1 MLTIEEILVLDT
13 AEGLADTVA
22 LEAVAHLIDYATD
35 HSDLTLNAKAMTW
48 CDQLD
53 ARVLQPRQQVSLD
66 YYRANAWATRR
77 SSRHTER
84 SAIWAWDQ
92 EEIQQQIFFLRRALN
107 NPAFLESHPV
117 KRSQILT
124 NLANQFDAVGRFIDA
139 QGMWAMALRQQQG
152 FWMARGNRGRGLMN
166 YGAALYDSGHR
177 GIFALAAHAELKQA
191 LNDFDQ
197 HPELGMPSLRPY
209 FERAATAIA
218 GRFDLDRIA
227 ASYHPDDFELG
238 KTVRER
244 NYRLWALK
252 ESLFLNPLN
261 DLGTHPIAARDILSL
276 PNFVLP
282 IGEPPVLTGFFN
294 QLKQEFVSARWLYF
308 EGIHSESAH
317 FSDRKV
323 LLYNTLDY
331 PAFGL
336 AVEKTKVA
344 FRLAYSLF
352 DKIAYFLNH
361 YLKLGI
367 PEKQV
372 SFRGIWRE
380 KPGDPVRTQFDAS
393 ENWPLR
399 GLYWL
404 SKDFFEA
411 SFAEVIEPHARALN
425 ELRNHLEHK
434 YVKVHVFLTP
444 RPATGE
450 DATDLF
456 FDDLA
461 HSLSREDLE
470 GRSLRVLKLAR
481 SALIY
486 LSLGMHHE
494 ERRKR
499 STTNSA
505 TGPVVME
512 LDPLEDQRK
521 GRW

>member
-1 MLTIEEILVLDT
+1 MLTIEEILLLDST
-13 AEGLADTVA
+13 EGLANSVA
-22 LEAVAHLIDYATD
+22 LDAVAHLIDYATD
-35 HSDLTLNAKAMTW
+35 HSDLNLNAKAMTW

-53 ARVLQPRQQVSLD
+53 ARVLLPSQQVSLD
-66 YYRANAWATRR
+66 YYRANAWANRQ

-84 SAIWAWDQ
+84 SAAWAWDQ
-92 EEIQQQIFFLRRALN
+92 EEIQQQIFFLRRAID
-107 NPAFLESHPV
+107 NPAFPESHTV
-117 KRSQILT
+117 QRSQILT
-124 NLANQFDAVGRFIDA
+124 NLGNQFDTVGRFIDA
-139 QGMWAMALRQQQG
+139 QGTWAMALDQQPG
-152 FWMARGNRGRGLMN
+152 FWMAQGNRGRGLMN

-177 GIFALAAHAELKQA
+177 EIFALAAHAELKQA

-197 HPELGMPSLRPY
+197 HPELGMPSLRSY

-218 GRFDLDRIA
+218 GRFDLGRIA
-227 ASYHPDDFELG
+227 AGYHPDDAKLG
-238 KTVRER
+238 KTVKERDYRE
-244 NYRLWALK
+244 WALK
-252 ESLFLNPLN
+252 ETLFLNPLN

-276 PNFVLP
+276 PDFVMP
-282 IGEPPVLTGFFN
+282 IGEPPVLIGFFN
-294 QLKQEFVSARWLYF
+294 QLKQEFVSARWLCF

-317 FSDRKV
+317 FSDREV

-336 AVEKTKVA
+336 AIEKTKLA
-344 FRLAYSLF
+344 FRMAYSLF

-361 YLKLGI
+361 YLKLNI

-380 KPGDPVRTQFDAS
+380 KTGGPIRAQFDAS

-404 SKDFFEA
+404 SKDFFET
-411 SFAEVIEPHARALN
+411 SFGEVIQPDGRTLN

-434 YVKVHVFLTP
+434 YVKIHGILIP
-444 RPATGE
+444 RHATSD
-450 DATDLF
+450 DATDMF
-456 FDDLA
+456 FDHFA
-461 HSLSREDLE
+461 CSLSREDLE
-470 GRSLRVLKLAR
+470 RRSLRVLKLAR

-494 ERRKR
+494 ERRR
-499 STTNSA
+499 LSA
-505 TGPVVME
+505 TNTATGRAAMA
-512 LDPLEDQRK
+512 LDAWQDQWK